1 MSFAAYLMFGLFFL
15 WSFLG
20 MPIGHAMLAAAF
32 VYLFVTGQDIA
43 IAATQSLNGLFS
55 SFVLMSVP
63 LFILAADIMNASRI
77 TDRLFEFANLL
88 VGRLRGG
95 LAHVNIVAS
104 MIFSGMS
111 GSALADA
118 AGPGKLEV
126 DMMIKAGYKPGFAGA
141 LSATSAIIG
150 PIIPPS
156 IPMVIYGVVSNTS
169 IGYLFIAGVIP
180 GLLLGFAQMGVVAA
194 IAKRRNFPT
203 ELPPTRRQAVETV
216 KVALP
221 ALFLPAIMLGG
232 IYSGAVTPTEAAAVA
247 AFYALLLA
255 TLWYRSLNFKG
266 VVQVLVDSARSTAVV
281 AITIACALVM
291 NRVVAAEQIPSAMG
305 AWMISLDMSPAMFLL
320 AVNLLFL
327 LLGAFLDTMLMLL
340 IIVPML
346 MPTVHAL
353 GIDPVHFGV
362 TAIVNMMI
370 GLVTP
375 PMGELVFLIAGVSG
389 VSVSAITK
397 ELWIFLVVLIVLL
410 FVLVYVPELT
420 LWLPEQMGYQPVA
433 APAT

>member
-1 MSFAAYLMFGLFFL
+1 MSVSAYAMFGLFFL

-32 VYLFVTGQDIA
+32 VYLFLTGQDIA

-63 LFILAADIMNASRI
+63 LFILSADIMNASKI

-203 ELPPTRRQAVETV
+203 EAPPTRRQAVETV
-216 KVALP
+216 KTALP
-221 ALFLPAIMLGG
+221 ALLLPAIMLGG

-266 VVQVLVDSARSTAVV
+266 FVQVLVDSARSTAVV
-281 AITIACALVM
+281 AITIAGALVM
-291 NRVVAAEQIPSAMG
+291 NWVVAAEQIPEAMG

-327 LLGAFLDTMLMLL
+327 VLGAFLDTMLMLL

-389 VSVSAITK
+389 VSVTAITK

-410 FVLVYVPELT
+410 FVFVYVPGFT
-420 LWLPEQMGYQPVA
+420 LWLPEQMGYQPVT
-433 APAT
+433 APPT

>member
-1 MSFAAYLMFGLFFL
+1 MSFAAYVMFGLFFL

-32 VYLFVTGQDIA
+32 VYLFMTGQDIA

-55 SFVLMSVP
+55 SFVLMAVP
-63 LFILAADIMNASRI
+63 LFILSADIMNASKI
-77 TDRLFEFANLL
+77 TDKLFEFANLL

-180 GLLLGFAQMGVVAA
+180 GVLLGLAQMGVVAA
-194 IAKRRNFPT
+194 IAKKRNFPT
-203 ELPPTRRQAVETV
+203 ELPPTRKQAIDTV
-216 KVALP
+216 KVAAP
-221 ALFLPAIMLGG
+221 ALLLPAIMLGG

-255 TLWYRSLNFKG
+255 TLWYRSLNLSGLIKVF
-266 VVQVLVDSARSTAVV
+266 VESARSTAVV
-281 AITIACALVM
+281 AITIAGALVM
-291 NRVVAAEQIPSAMG
+291 NWVVAAEQIPEAMG
-305 AWMISLDMSPAMFLL
+305 AWMIALDMSPAMFLL
-320 AVNLLFL
+320 IVNLLFL
-327 LLGAFLDTMLMLL
+327 VLGAFLDTMLMLL

-397 ELWIFLVVLIVLL
+397 ELWIFLVVLIALL
-410 FVLVYVPELT
+410 FVLVYVPEIT
-420 LWLPEQMGYQPVA
+420 LWLPEQMGYQPIT

>member
-1 MSFAAYLMFGLFFL
+1 MSVAAWVMFGLFFL

-32 VYLFVTGQDIA
+32 VYLIWTGQDLA
-43 IAATQSLNGLFS
+43 IVASQSLGGLFS

-63 LFILAADIMNASRI
+63 LFILAADIMNASKI

-88 VGRLRGG
+88 VGRMRGG
-95 LAHVNIVAS
+95 LAHVNVVAS

-126 DMMIKAGYKPGFAGA
+126 DMMIKAGYAPGFAAA

-169 IGYLFIAGVIP
+169 IGFLFMGGVIP
-180 GLLLGFAQMGVVAA
+180 GLLLGFTQMGIVAA
-194 IAKRRNFPT
+194 IAKKRNFPV
-203 ELPPTRRQAVETV
+203 EPKPTRPEAISTV
-216 KVALP
+216 KVAFP
-221 ALFLPAIMLGG
+221 ALLLPIIMLGG

-247 AFYALLLA
+247 ACYALLLA
-255 TLWYRSLNFKG
+255 VFWYRTLNVSG
-266 VVQVLVDSARSTAVV
+266 LVNVLIDSSRSTAIV
-281 AITIACALVM
+281 AITIAGALVM
-291 NRVVAAEQIPSAMG
+291 NWIVAAEQIPEAMG
-305 AWMISLDMSPAMFLL
+305 AWMISLNMSPAMFLL
-320 AVNLLFL
+320 AVNILFL
-327 LLGAFLDTMLMLL
+327 VLGAFLDTMLMLL
-340 IIVPML
+340 IVVPIL
-346 MPTVHAL
+346 MPTVVSL

-362 TAIVNMMI
+362 TSVVNMMI

-375 PMGELVFLIAGVSG
+375 PMGELVFLISGVSG
-389 VSVSAITK
+389 VPVAAISK
-397 ELWIFLVVLIVLL
+397 ELWVFLVALIALL
-410 FVLVYVPELT
+410 FVLVYVPEIT
-420 LWLPEQMGYQPVA
+420 LWLPEQMGYQPIHA
-433 APAT
+433 AQ

>member
-55 SFVLMSVP
+55 SFVLMAVP
-63 LFILAADIMNASRI
+63 LFILSADIMNASKI
-77 TDRLFEFANLL
+77 TDKLFEFANLL

-169 IGYLFIAGVIP
+169 IGYLFIAGIVP
-180 GLLLGFAQMGVVAA
+180 GVMLGLAQMGVVAA
-194 IAKRRNFPT
+194 IAKKRNFPT
-203 ELPPTRRQAVETV
+203 ELPPTRKQAVETV
-216 KVALP
+216 KVAAP
-221 ALFLPAIMLGG
+221 ALLLPVIMLGG

-247 AFYALLLA
+247 ACYALLLA
-255 TLWYRSLNFKG
+255 TLWYRSLNLSGLIKVF
-266 VVQVLVDSARSTAVV
+266 VESARSTAVV
-281 AITIACALVM
+281 AITIAGALVM
-291 NRVVAAEQIPSAMG
+291 NWVVASEQIPAAMG

-320 AVNLLFL
+320 IVNLLFL
-327 LLGAFLDTMLMLL
+327 VLGAFLDTMLMLL

-389 VSVSAITK
+389 VSVTAITK

-410 FVLVYVPELT
+410 FVLVYVPEIT
-420 LWLPEQMGYQPVA
+420 LWLPEQMGYQPIT

>member
-43 IAATQSLNGLFS
+43 IAASQSLNGLFS

-63 LFILAADIMNASRI
+63 LFILAADIMNASKI

-203 ELPPTRRQAVETV
+203 EPPPTRRQAVDTV
-216 KVALP
+216 KTALP

-255 TLWYRSLNFKG
+255 TLWYRSLDFTGFVK
-266 VVQVLVDSARSTAVV
+266 VLVDSARSTAVV
-281 AITIACALVM
+281 AITIAGALVM
-291 NRVVAAEQIPSAMG
+291 NWIVAAEQIPAAMG

-327 LLGAFLDTMLMLL
+327 VLGAFLDTMLMLL

-346 MPTVHAL
+346 MPTVRAL

-389 VSVSAITK
+389 VSVSSITK

-410 FVLVYVPELT
+410 FVLVYVPQLT
-420 LWLPEQMGYQPVA
+420 LWLPEQMGYQPVT
-433 APAT
+433 APAS

>member
-1 MSFAAYLMFGLFFL
+1 MA
-15 WSFLG
+15 
-20 MPIGHAMLAAAF
+20 
-32 VYLFVTGQDIA
+32 
-43 IAATQSLNGLFS
+43 
-55 SFVLMSVP
+55 VP
-63 LFILAADIMNASRI
+63 LFILSADIMNASKI

-180 GLLLGFAQMGVVAA
+180 GLLLGLAQMGVVAA

-203 ELPPTRRQAVETV
+203 EPPPTRQQAVETV
-216 KVALP
+216 KTALP
-221 ALFLPAIMLGG
+221 ALFLPVIMLGG

-255 TLWYRSLNFKG
+255 TLWYRSLNFRG
-266 VVQVLVDSARSTAVV
+266 FVQVLIESARSTAVV
-281 AITIACALVM
+281 AITIAGALVM
-291 NRVVAAEQIPSAMG
+291 NWVVAAEQIPAAMG

-320 AVNLLFL
+320 MVNLLFL
-327 LLGAFLDTMLMLL
+327 VLGAFLDTMLMLL

-346 MPTVHAL
+346 MPTVHR
-353 GIDPVHFGV
+353 
-362 TAIVNMMI
+362 
-370 GLVTP
+370 
-375 PMGELVFLIAGVSG
+375 AGHRSG
-389 VSVSAITK
+389 AFRRRPRSST
-397 ELWIFLVVLIVLL
+397 
-410 FVLVYVPELT
+410 
-420 LWLPEQMGYQPVA
+420 
-433 APAT
+433 

>member
-32 VYLFVTGQDIA
+32 VYLFVTDQDIA

-55 SFVLMSVP
+55 SFVLMAVP
-63 LFILAADIMNASRI
+63 LFILSADIMNASKI
-77 TDRLFEFANLL
+77 TDKLFEFANLL

-180 GLLLGFAQMGVVAA
+180 GIMLGLAQMGVVAA
-194 IAKRRNFPT
+194 IAKKRNFPT
-203 ELPPTRRQAVETV
+203 EPPPTRKQAVETV
-216 KVALP
+216 KVAFP
-221 ALFLPAIMLGG
+221 ALLLPVIMLGG

-247 AFYALLLA
+247 ACYALLLA
-255 TLWYRSLNFKG
+255 TLWYRSLNLSGLIKVF
-266 VVQVLVDSARSTAVV
+266 VESARSTAIV
-281 AITIACALVM
+281 AITIAGALVM
-291 NRVVAAEQIPSAMG
+291 NWVVASEQIPAAMG

-320 AVNLLFL
+320 IVNLLFL
-327 LLGAFLDTMLMLL
+327 VLGAFLDTMLMLL

-389 VSVSAITK
+389 VSVSAISK
-397 ELWIFLVVLIVLL
+397 ELWIFLVVLIALL
-410 FVLVYVPELT
+410 FVLVYVPEIT
-420 LWLPEQMGYQPVA
+420 LWLPEQMGYQPIT

>member
-43 IAATQSLNGLFS
+43 IAATQSLNGLYS
-55 SFVLMSVP
+55 SFVLMAVP
-63 LFILAADIMNASRI
+63 LFILSADIMNASKI

-180 GLLLGFAQMGVVAA
+180 GVMLGLAQMGVVAA
-194 IAKRRNFPT
+194 IAKKRNFPT
-203 ELPPTRRQAVETV
+203 ELPPTRKQAIETV
-216 KVALP
+216 KVAGP
-221 ALFLPAIMLGG
+221 ALLLPAIMLGG

-255 TLWYRSLNFKG
+255 TLWYRSLNFSGLVK
-266 VVQVLVDSARSTAVV
+266 VLVESARSTAVV
-281 AITIACALVM
+281 AITIAGALVM
-291 NRVVAAEQIPSAMG
+291 NWVVAAEQIPAALG
-305 AWMISLDMSPAMFLL
+305 AWMIALDMSPAMFLL
-320 AVNLLFL
+320 IVNLLFL
-327 LLGAFLDTMLMLL
+327 VLGAFLDTMLMLL

-389 VSVSAITK
+389 VSVSAISK
-397 ELWIFLVVLIVLL
+397 ELWPFLIVLIALL

-420 LWLPEQMGYQPVA
+420 LWLPQQMGYQPIT

>member
-1 MSFAAYLMFGLFFL
+1 MSVSAYAMFGLFFL

-32 VYLFVTGQDIA
+32 VYLFLTGQDIA

-63 LFILAADIMNASRI
+63 LFILSADIMNASKI

-203 ELPPTRRQAVETV
+203 EAPPTRSQAVETV
-216 KVALP
+216 KTALP
-221 ALFLPAIMLGG
+221 ALLLPAIMLGG

-266 VVQVLVDSARSTAVV
+266 FVQVLVDSARSTAVV
-281 AITIACALVM
+281 AITIAGALVM
-291 NRVVAAEQIPSAMG
+291 NWVVAAEQIPEAMG

-327 LLGAFLDTMLMLL
+327 VLGAFLDTMLMLL

-389 VSVSAITK
+389 VSVTAITK

-410 FVLVYVPELT
+410 FVFVYVPGFT
-420 LWLPEQMGYQPVA
+420 LWLPEQMGYQPVT
-433 APAT
+433 APPT

>member
-43 IAATQSLNGLFS
+43 IAASQSLNGLFS

-63 LFILAADIMNASRI
+63 LFILAADIMNASKI

-203 ELPPTRRQAVETV
+203 EAPPTRHQAVDTV
-216 KVALP
+216 KTALP
-221 ALFLPAIMLGG
+221 ALFLPVIMLGG

-255 TLWYRSLNFKG
+255 TLWYRSLNFRG
-266 VVQVLVDSARSTAVV
+266 FVQVLIDSARSTAVV
-281 AITIACALVM
+281 AITIAGALVM
-291 NRVVAAEQIPSAMG
+291 NWVVAAEQIPSAMG

-327 LLGAFLDTMLMLL
+327 VLGAFLDTMLMLL

-397 ELWIFLVVLIVLL
+397 ELWIFLVVLIALL